1 MLRHHIQLFWMHAG
15 EAGTGSVSSPMFR
28 SSGLILRRAVRKCW
42 ETVGEQENTLQK
54 QMFILAKFV
63 LLRVR
68 NDFCGGTSEQP
79 PSITR
84 ISGVGK
90 SWIVHRSMPPC
101 SSKHRHRLQTFP
113 DSSGDYSLPQ
123 TKNPFFMYSNSG
135 IPNEF
140 SGCTLKEFRCFWIKI
155 SKNFRLRRAVS
166 PGLVRGFR
174 WFRSRWLARTEW
186 WADEGRWYQTDC
198 IK

>member
-1 MLRHHIQLFWMHAG
+1 
-15 EAGTGSVSSPMFR
+15 
-28 SSGLILRRAVRKCW
+28 
-42 ETVGEQENTLQK
+42 
-54 QMFILAKFV
+54 MFILATFV

-68 NDFCGGTSEQP
+68 NGFCGGTSEQP

-90 SWIVHRSMPPC
+90 SGIVHRSMSPC

-123 TKNPFFMYSNSG
+123 TKNLFFMYSNSG

-140 SGCTLKEFRCFWIKI
+140 SVCTLKFRRKI
-155 SKNFRLRRAVS
+155 VFLKRKTTKFSACGGLNGKNKQYNPTFQYKYQYINHLLVKS
-166 PGLVRGFR
+166 P
-174 WFRSRWLARTEW
+174 RSGE
-186 WADEGRWYQTDC
+186 
-198 IK
+198 IF